1 MITRLLLFVTLLVP
15 AAAAAQTHLASVR
28 GRVTGPTG
36 DPIAGASLTLTRD
49 ETGEIRTVTT
59 GPEGDFTLV
68 PLAPGAHRL
77 AIRAQGYAPYERRL
91 ELTVNRAEW
100 MAAALSITAPP
111 VTVDVTAEAPPID
124 RDSPAIGTVIDANQI
139 ARLPLDG
146 RNFLE
151 LALLAPGIAPSAQG
165 SATSVRGDFAF
176 SGSGGREDANAYLL
190 DGVYNLDPKLNGV
203 AVRPPVDGI
212 REFEVLTSG
221 YDASF
226 GRNAGAQVNVITR
239 SGANRLN
246 GTGYLF
252 LRNGAL
258 DARNFFAPRDEEA
271 PEYERYQFGGSA
283 GGPIKA
289 NRLFFFADYEG
300 TRLNEGITRVTTV
313 PTAAER
319 AGDFS
324 RSAARPT
331 FPGTPFP
338 FPGNQIPS
346 AVQHPTGR
354 AIANLY
360 PQPNREGSAGN
371 FVSSPA
377 QVDEADHFDVRADH
391 VDGGGATLTVRYSFA
406 DRRLFEPFAGPQFS
420 AVPGYGND
428 VPRRAQ
434 NLAVS
439 YTRPFAAALVNEARV
454 AWTRVAT
461 GVFQENQGRS
471 LNREIGL
478 PELSS
483 NPRDWGLSFITISG
497 YSPIGDEYNNPQDS
511 TTTMI
516 QTLDT
521 VSWAPGRHLVKA
533 GVDFRATDQD
543 AFRDVQSRG
552 NISFVSPSPY
562 TGNPLADL
570 LLGLP
575 LFTTGAR
582 LDNPQRLRTHSFNL
596 FVNDSIRIAP
606 NVTVTAGLRYDYN
619 SPPVDEDDRATL
631 YDPATGTLV
640 PVGTGNMPRGGY
652 EADRNNVGPRAGV
665 AWTPD
670 ADGRTSVRAG
680 YGLYFDQSAL
690 ATSEGLYFNQP
701 YFDLSIYFPLPTFPL
716 LLNDP
721 WPASYPLP
729 TPDSALAI
737 QRDFQTG
744 KLHHFSAGVQRQL
757 GRTRAI
763 EAAYVGTRGRQL
775 IAARDMNQPAP
786 SPQPFNLRPNPFFA
800 DITLVESRAESQYD
814 SLQLTFSQRLDRG
827 LAFVAAYTLS
837 ESTDDASGFFAS
849 TGDPN
854 FPQDSN
860 NVAPERG
867 RSNFDVRHRFS
878 ASFSYELPWA
888 LQLEGVVALQSGR
901 PFTVALLPELDN
913 SNTGRSVLGFG
924 ANDRPNQTGNS
935 EVPDPGPDQWFN
947 TAAFAMPPFGSFGN
961 VGRNTLEGPGYSN
974 VNLGLM
980 REFGVGAR
988 AARLQLRLEAF
999 NLFNRV
1005 NFNLPDNFFGS
1016 PTFGR
1021 ILSAGAPR
1029 RIQIGAKLLY

>member
-1 MITRLLLFVTLLVP
+1 VKSRLVLLVTLLVP

-28 GRVTGPTG
+28 GIVTGPTG
-36 DPIAGASLTLTRD
+36 DPISGATLTLTRD
-49 ETGEIRTVTT
+49 ETGDTRTVTS
-59 GPEGDFTLV
+59 GPDGDFTVV
-68 PLAPGAHRL
+68 PLAPGEHRL
-77 AIRAQGYAPYERRL
+77 EIRAQGYAAFERRL

-100 MAAALSITAPP
+100 VAATLSVSAPP
-111 VTVDVTAEAPPID
+111 VTVDVTADAPPID
-124 RDSPAIGTVIDANQI
+124 RDSPAIATVIDARQI

-151 LALLAPGIAPSAQG
+151 LTLLAPGIAPSAQG

-176 SGSGGREDANAYLL
+176 SASGGREDANSYLL

-212 REFEVLTSG
+212 REFEVLTSS

-226 GRNAGAQVNVITR
+226 GRNAGAQVNIITR

-252 LRNGAL
+252 LRNGAM

-283 GGPIKA
+283 GGPIQA

-319 AGDFS
+319 TGDFS
-324 RSAARPT
+324 RSAIQPT
-331 FPGTPFP
+331 IPGTPFP
-338 FPGNQIPS
+338 FPGGRIPPAS
-346 AVQHPTGR
+346 QHPTGQ

-360 PQPNREGSAGN
+360 PAPNRDGSAGN
-371 FVSSPA
+371 FVSSPT
-377 QVDEADHFDVRADH
+377 QVDDGDHFDLRVDH
-391 VDGGGATLTVRYSFA
+391 VSGGATLTARYSFA

-434 NLAVS
+434 NLGVS
-439 YTRPFAAALVNEARV
+439 YTRPFAAGFVNEARV
-454 AWTRVAT
+454 AWTRVST
-461 GVFQENQGRS
+461 SVLQENQGRS
-471 LNREIGL
+471 INREVGL
-478 PELSS
+478 PDLSS
-483 NPRDWGLSFITISG
+483 DPRDWGLSFITITG
-497 YSPIGDEYNNPQDS
+497 YSPIGHEYNNPQDS
-511 TTTMI
+511 TTTLI
-516 QTLDT
+516 QALDT
-521 VSWAPGRHLVKA
+521 VSWAPGRHLVRA
-533 GVDFRATDQD
+533 GVDFRATSQD

-552 NISFVSPSPY
+552 NISFLSIPAY
-562 TGNPLADL
+562 TSNALADL

-582 LDNPQRLRTHSFNL
+582 LDNPQRLRTHSLNF
-596 FVNDSIRIAP
+596 FVNDSIRVAS
-606 NVTVTAGLRYDYN
+606 NLTLTGGLRWDYN

-640 PVGTGNMPRGGY
+640 AVGTAGMPRGGY
-652 EADRNNVGPRAGV
+652 DPDWNNFGPRVGA

-670 ADGRTSVRAG
+670 ADGRTAVRAG

-701 YFDLSIYFPLPTFPL
+701 YFDLSFYFPLPTFPL
-716 LLNDP
+716 LISNP
-721 WPASYPLP
+721 WPANYPIP
-729 TPDSALAI
+729 TPDSALGI
-737 QRDFQTG
+737 QRDFQAG

-763 EAAYVGTRGRQL
+763 EATYVGTRGRQL
-775 IAARDMNQPAP
+775 IAARDINQPAP
-786 SPQPFNLRPNPFFA
+786 SPQPLNLRPNPFLA
-800 DITLVESRAESQYD
+800 DITSIESRAESQYD

-837 ESTDDASGFFAS
+837 KSTDDASGFFAS
-849 TGDPN
+849 AGDPN

-860 NVAPERG
+860 NLAPERG
-867 RSNFDVRHRFS
+867 RSNFDVRHRFA
-878 ASFSYELPWA
+878 ASFSYELPWE
-888 LQLEGVVALQSGR
+888 LQLEGIVTLQSGR
-901 PFTVALLPELDN
+901 PFTVALPMELDN
-913 SNTGRSVLGFG
+913 SNTGRTVLGFG
-924 ANDRPNQTGNS
+924 ANDRPNQTGNP
-935 EVPDPGPDQWFN
+935 EVSDPGPDQWFN
-947 TAAFAMPPFGSFGN
+947 PAAFSMPPFGTFGN
-961 VGRNTLEGPGYSN
+961 VGRNTLEGPGFSS
-974 VNLGLM
+974 VNLGVM
-980 REFGVGAR
+980 REFGNGSSP
-988 AARLQLRLEAF
+988 RLQLRLEAF
-999 NLFNRV
+999 NLFNRA
-1005 NFNLPDNFFGS
+1005 NFNLPDNFFLS
-1016 PTFGR
+1016 PTFGQ

-1029 RIQIGAKLLY
+1029 RIQIGAKILY